1 MPRKPATPT
10 ITQFLTR
17 FKTKAA
23 IIAVSKLKCKHGRSF
38 IDHYRCYERAY
49 PTAAEAAAPE
59 RIGVMDL
66 ECSGLQSDYSQL
78 LTWVILDSATG
89 EVYKDQIT
97 PSDIRSGIED
107 RRIVASLIEAMK
119 SFTLLCGHYSTR
131 FDIPYI
137 RARALI
143 HGLEFP
149 PYGSIKHFDTYF
161 LCRSKFKL
169 SSRRLDNLA
178 RFLLGKSDKT
188 RVDARYWRDGL
199 RGDPKAIRYIL
210 DHNRK
215 DVVMTEKLYNAI
227 VKFKRPTAT
236 SI

>member
-1 MPRKPATPT
+1 MPRKPAVPA
-10 ITQFLTR
+10 ITQFLQG
-17 FKTKAA
+17 FKTKSHIVA
-23 IIAVSKLKCKHGRSF
+23 ISKQRCKHGRSYVEHF
-38 IDHYRCYERAY
+38 RCYE
-49 PTAAEAAAPE
+49 AEHPASADTFTPE
-59 RIGVMDL
+59 RIGFIDIETSNL
-66 ECSGLQSDYSQL
+66 DADFGII
-78 LTWVILDSATG
+78 LTWCIKDSHSNKIF
-89 EVYKDQIT
+89 ENYIT
-97 PSDIRSGIED
+97 RDDIRSGTED
-107 RRIVASLIEAMK
+107 KRVVASLIEAMK
-119 SFTLLCGHYSTR
+119 KFTLLCGHYSTR

-178 RFLLGKSDKT
+178 RHLLGKSDKT

-199 RGDPKAIRYIL
+199 RGDSKAIRYIL

-227 VKFKRPTAT
+227 VKFKRPAAI